1 MCWSWRN
8 NNRFTCLKQPVAVK
22 ILNFVCLKN
31 FENFKKFIFQHVLL
45 AWSRFWSRCR
55 TNLCSIFKFVYRQL
69 TPRVL
74 LFFKRCFLCSV
85 RQCFHNIKYSC
96 YQDSFVVQSWFCGWG
111 KRLIYGQIHMFLDG
125 SRFKS
130 SCSLLLN

>member
-1 MCWSWRN
+1 MRCTFFANKREN
-8 NNRFTCLKQPVAVK
+8 PTPYFTLLEILK
-22 ILNFVCLKN
+22 L
-31 FENFKKFIFQHVLL
+31 ENFFKLKIGALVHKIQYQKKDTRQN
-45 AWSRFWSRCR
+45 S
-55 TNLCSIFKFVYRQL
+55 CSIFKFVYRQL

-74 LFFKRCFLCSV
+74 LFFKRCILCSV

-125 SRFKS
+125 SGFKS
-130 SCSLLLN
+130 